1 MGYSKQNFVNGMVL
15 MAEHLN
21 TIEDQIA
28 LNADHNHDSAYDTK
42 GASVLAEANAKV
54 YAKNY
59 TDEQIQAA
67 INATW
72 EASY

>member
-1 MGYSKQNFVNGMVL
+1 MVYLKQNFVNGDVL

-21 TIEDQIA
+21 NIEDQIA
-28 LNADHNHDSAYDTK
+28 LNSEHNHDSMYDVK
-42 GASVLAEANAKV
+42 GAANTAEANAKL
-54 YAKNY
+54 YAD
-59 TDEQIQAA
+59 TLVQAA